1 MFYIPNKIDYNKIHI
16 NYIYKKKVYKL
27 YYNLDDN
34 IKLIG
39 VPIVLKYDSI
49 KVKYNL
55 YYIYFKYNYNLQSIN
70 NYIFSMTNINIIK
83 YNYKNNSY
91 YIICKNIN
99 NNIIEKDS
107 VNINI
112 SKIIYINNKCVPL
125 IYII

>member
-1 MFYIPNKIDYNKIHI
+1 MFYIPNLINYNKIDI
-16 NYIYKKKVYKL
+16 NYIYRKKVYKL

-39 VPIVLKYDSI
+39 VPIILKYDSI

-55 YYIYFKYNYNLQSIN
+55 YYIYFKNNYNLQSIN
-70 NYIFSMTNINIIK
+70 NYIFSMTNVNIIK
-83 YNYKNNSY
+83 YNYENNSY

-99 NNIIEKDS
+99 NSVIEKDS